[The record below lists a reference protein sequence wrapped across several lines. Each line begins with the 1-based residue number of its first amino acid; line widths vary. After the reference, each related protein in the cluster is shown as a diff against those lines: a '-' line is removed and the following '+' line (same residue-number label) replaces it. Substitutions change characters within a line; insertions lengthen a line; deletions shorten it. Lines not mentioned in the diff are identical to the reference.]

1 MAIRFE
7 FDKVNR
13 ILLARVDGGLTD
25 ESLGDYYREIRR
37 YSVLTDARAG
47 VFDASAVTQFA
58 VTSEFVRRLAQGE
71 PAMPDAQERPRIVV
85 APQTHAFG
93 LARMFQIVGERKRPL
108 FAVVRTMGEALG
120 VLRAEAPE
128 FKPINPSQ
136 FSDPGEIAS

>member
-7 FDKVNR
+7 FDKING
-13 ILLARVDGGLTD
+13 ILLVRVDGRLTD
-25 ESLGDYYREIRR
+25 ESLGDYYGEVRR

-47 VFDASAVTQFA
+47 IFDVSAVTQFA

-71 PAMPDAQERPRIVV
+71 PAMPHAEERPRIVV
-85 APQTHAFG
+85 AHQTHAFG
-93 LARMFQIVGERKRPL
+93 LARMFQIVGEQKRPL
-108 FAVVRTMGEALG
+108 FGVVKTMDEALG